1 MDIFMYVMLGALA
14 LSIAGVGI
22 WFYAKRNDGGE

>member
-22 WFYAKRNDGGE
+22 WFYTKRNDGGE